1 MGENNRKA
9 SQGSETPN
17 GRLDWRTYRFPA
29 SSEHFSVCVSLSL
42 NLPTLLG
49 SQSLLVMTW
58 PWFIPLGFDETVWGK
73 PWHIVGVQCMLAP
86 FPSTRK
92 GQLWRVEWSIHGH
105 ATKKWPSQ
113 DSLESHCLAPYPNF
127 NPQCHHFLMSK
138 MQLLTIVLPSF
149 QFLCTSRPIRLS
161 QASLPWSLSAMEP
174 GSSFLSVD

>member
-1 MGENNRKA
+1 MA
-9 SQGSETPN
+9 
-17 GRLDWRTYRFPA
+17 DWTE
-29 SSEHFSVCVSLSL
+29 EHTGFLPVLSISVSVCLSLSTFQCSWAL
-42 NLPTLLG
+42 RACL
-49 SQSLLVMTW
+49 SW
-58 PWFIPLGFDETVWGK
+58 PGHGFIPLGFNETVWGK

-113 DSLESHCLAPYPNF
+113 DSLESHCLAPYPNV

-138 MQLLTIVLPSF
+138 MELLTIVLPSF
-149 QFLCTSRPIRLS
+149 QFFCTSRPIRLS